1 MATNQSV
8 KRLQAILAL
17 LPEQMKAPV
26 RAQVFSQAEV
36 LRRAMILKVPV
47 EPGGGTLRD
56 SIRVEPGRNEMR
68 ALVKAGGPA
77 TTVGGYDYAAAQEW
91 GTAKQPAQPFF
102 WVSYRS
108 KKRQIRT
115 AIKATIKVALQVNWR
130 D

>member
-26 RAQVFSQAEV
+26 RAQVFNQAEV

-68 ALVKAGGPA
+68 ALVKAGGAP
-77 TTVGGYDYAAAQEW
+77 TTVRGYDYAAAQEW
-91 GTAKQPAQPFF
+91 GTQKLSAQPFF

-108 KKRQIRT
+108 KRRQIRT